1 MRNNSEK
8 SDKGGK
14 TNKQRRYTK
23 LPFCFFPFRAPPP
36 SILKPRRIQ
45 CWLRIKET
53 FGWQRDSWSN
63 THGIQT
69 MPSSLV
75 IKYVM
80 LGKIF
85 SGSKRLTISQRRFIC
100 RLSWWSGSG
109 GLCNCLRAIRM
120 GICMLPL
127 IFILLIYL
135 VLFIISTC
143 FPLLLITA
151 SQGDRPGRKY
161 SLSFTDTVGNRST
174 LEVQTVPVINWGW
187 ELSLRAS
194 KWKWK
199 C

>member
-8 SDKGGK
+8 SEKGGR
-14 TNKQRRYTK
+14 TNKEDTQNC
-23 LPFCFFPFRAPPP
+23 LFVSFLLELQPLL
-36 SILKPRRIQ
+36 LKPRIQ

-53 FGWQRDSWSN
+53 FGWERDSWSN
-63 THGIQT
+63 THGNQT
-69 MPSSLV
+69 VPSSLV

-85 SGSKRLTISQRRFIC
+85 SGSKRLTISQRRSIC
-100 RLSWWSGSG
+100 WLSWWSGSV
-109 GLCNCLRAIRM
+109 GLCNCLRAIRV
-120 GICMLPL
+120 GIYMLPL
-127 IFILLIYL
+127 MFILLINL

-151 SQGDRPGRKY
+151 SQGDRLGRKY
-161 SLSFTDTVGNRST
+161 SLSFIDAVGNWST
-174 LEVQTVPVINWGW
+174 LEVQTVPMINWGW